1 MTSRSKA
8 GIVMRSPVRVI
19 PTGDTFHEYHI
30 VYAPMKKR
38 QVSARQAKDYI
49 EEHGLVETLD
59 CEDGTVWDTPDR
71 AFQQRYRGFVKEH
84 FIQFMHYWQQ

>member
-1 MTSRSKA
+1 MTYRSN
-8 GIVMRSPVRVI
+8 GIVLHSPVVA
-19 PTGDTFHEYHI
+19 PTGDVRREWYI
-30 VYAPMKKR
+30 VTDPLHGYR
-38 QVSARQAKDYI
+38 VSRAKAEEYI
-49 EEHGLVETLD
+49 EEHGLVEALD

>member
-1 MTSRSKA
+1 MTYRSN
-8 GIVMRSPVRVI
+8 GIVLHSPVVA
-19 PTGDTFHEYHI
+19 PTGDVRREWYIVTDPLHGYRVSRAKAEEYI
-30 VYAPMKKR
+30 DR
-38 QVSARQAKDYI
+38 
-49 EEHGLVETLD
+49 EGLVEALD